1 MMLFRN
7 TKTGGLIV
15 ASAKFKGENWVA
27 VEQPPKTA
35 SEDPV
40 LDLPEDDVEVEIEE
54 KPKKGRKRK

>member
-7 TKTGGLIV
+7 IKTGGLIV

-27 VEQPPKTA
+27 VDQSPETA

-40 LDLPEDDVEVEIEE
+40 LDLPEDVVEEEQE
-54 KPKKGRKRK
+54 KPNRGRKKK